1 MSHRRGTES
10 GFVGEH
16 AAGHTHSDG
25 HHHGRTGKTAFGG
38 RRRERFGDNPS
49 KNAGK
54 LVNVQDDDD
63 KGDEDVYH
71 RHGGHDLTG
80 HGTDALHAA
89 DEDSSGQQEDGDG
102 GKPRRDG
109 EVGLYGFTDGVAL
122 YHSARTDTG
131 DDAEQRKAR
140 AEPHPLG
147 SEPVFDE
154 VHGAAHPVSGRG
166 LFAEMHGKE
175 HFAELGGHTHKGGHP
190 HPEQRAGAADV
201 NGCRHAHD
209 VAGPD
214 VGGQRGHQRVERRDF
229 ALLGLIGTPG
239 PQVFEPSKKI
249 AECEKFQADSQIQ
262 ASTDQ
267 QYQHP
272 RSPNHVVD

>member
-1 MSHRRGTES
+1 M
-10 GFVGEH
+10 
-16 AAGHTHSDG
+16 
-25 HHHGRTGKTAFGG
+25 
-38 RRRERFGDNPS
+38 
-49 KNAGK
+49 
-54 LVNVQDDDD
+54 QDDDD

-80 HGTDALHAA
+80 HGTDTLHAA
-89 DEDSSGQQEDGDG
+89 DEDGSGQQEDGDG

-154 VHGAAHPVSGRG
+154 VHGAAHPVSGGG
-166 LFAEMHGKE
+166 LFTEMHGKE

-239 PQVFEPSKKI
+239 PQVFEPSKKLRNVKNFRPTVRYRPVPTSNTSIPGPQTTSLTDFSHAMKASISPPDKDKALESTLPHVTRI
-249 AECEKFQADSQIQ
+249 AAHQRR
-262 ASTDQ
+262 TL
-267 QYQHP
+267 
-272 RSPNHVVD
+272 